1 MAELTNIGE
10 WLMRQGIGQGTPVS
24 VPQSREMPVEED
36 YDPVEGMRQPQGWFG
51 MKGRTRDVVGTIGD
65 AFLMQAGRDPVY
77 APQRM
82 RERQAEAML
91 GFADNPMEAVQR
103 LARVDPDSAQKLY
116 DVITDNQRQMIDTQ
130 SQVRNRQD
138 EFDARTD
145 EIAGALLASANKTT
159 YPAVVEQIN
168 KLYASRGTPMR
179 VQLPPAYDEAAMA
192 DLGNAFI
199 TPKDRAKL
207 EGDMAY
213 REGMLEQRAT
223 DEAGRNR
230 REVIQQESQNYRTLK
245 SLATDL
251 RKTAAIL
258 RARGG
263 AAQDRINN
271 PPSRKGSRAKPNIK
285 VTVDKNG
292 VPQITRQ

>member
-10 WLMRQGIGQGTPVS
+10 WLMKQGIGQGTPVS
-24 VPQSREMPVEED
+24 VPQSREMPAEED
-36 YDPVEGMRQPQGWFG
+36 YDPVEGMRRPQGMFG
-51 MKGRTRDVVGTIGD
+51 VKGTLRDVIGLLGD
-65 AFLMQAGRDPVY
+65 AFLTQAGRDPIY
-77 APQRM
+77 GPG
-82 RERQAEAML
+82 REREREAEAML
-91 GFADNPMEAVQR
+91 GFAENPMEAVQR
-103 LARVDPDSAQKLY
+103 LARVNPDSAQKLY

-138 EFDARTD
+138 DFDARTD
-145 EIAGALLASANKTT
+145 EIAGALLSSANKTT

-168 KLYASRGTPMR
+168 RLYASRGTPMR

-213 REGMLEQRAT
+213 REGMLEQRAI
-223 DEAGRNR
+223 DERGRNTR
-230 REVIQQESQNYRTLK
+230 AQLQEASQTYRELSKVAAN
-245 SLATDL
+245 L
-251 RKTAAIL
+251 RKAAAEI